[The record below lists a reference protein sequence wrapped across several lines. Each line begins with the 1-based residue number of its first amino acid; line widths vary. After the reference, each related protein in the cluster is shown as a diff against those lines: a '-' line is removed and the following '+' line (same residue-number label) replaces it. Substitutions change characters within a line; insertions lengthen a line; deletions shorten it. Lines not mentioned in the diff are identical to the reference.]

1 MVLIRG
7 ISADGID
14 IYTHRTSRKGRDLAA
29 RPVAAMSLWWAPLER
44 QVRFSGPMHPLDV
57 ATSAA
62 YFATRP
68 RASQL
73 GAWASAQG
81 EPVADRATLEAALA
95 AAESVHGAEG
105 PVPLPPHW
113 GGFRLVPD
121 RWEFWQ
127 GRQGRLHDR
136 FEYRRSAEG
145 SPDGPW
151 EIVRLQP

>member
-7 ISADGID
+7 ISAEGID
-14 IYTHRTSRKGRDLAA
+14 IYTHRESRKGRDLAA
-29 RPVAAMSLWWAPLER
+29 QPRAAMSLWWAPLER
-44 QVRFSGPMHPLDV
+44 QVRLSGPMRPLDA

-62 YFATRP
+62 YCATRP

-73 GAWASAQG
+73 SALVSTQGA
-81 EPVADRATLEAALA
+81 PIADRAALEAAFIA
-95 AAESVHGAEG
+95 ADAAHPDGQ
-105 PVPLPPHW
+105 PVPLPPTW
-113 GGFRLVPD
+113 GGYRLTPE

-136 FEYRRSAEG
+136 FEYRRVTSA
-145 SPDGPW
+145 PATDPW